1 MRAPVTTSSS
11 SSFVCCTHVVDPA
24 LFTTHWRNFVLDHQ
38 FGSAILIRDL
48 IQTLSLQ
55 GVFGDDLSAAR
66 SFDQVVQSS
75 DRRKSW

>member
-1 MRAPVTTSSS
+1 M
-11 SSFVCCTHVVDPA
+11 DPA
-24 LFTTHWRNFVLDHQ
+24 LFTTHWRNFVLDHR

-48 IQTLSLQ
+48 IQALSLL

>member
-1 MRAPVTTSSS
+1 M
-11 SSFVCCTHVVDPA
+11 DPA
-24 LFTTHWRNFVLDHQ
+24 LFTTSRRNFVLDHQ

-48 IQTLSLQ
+48 IQTLSLL